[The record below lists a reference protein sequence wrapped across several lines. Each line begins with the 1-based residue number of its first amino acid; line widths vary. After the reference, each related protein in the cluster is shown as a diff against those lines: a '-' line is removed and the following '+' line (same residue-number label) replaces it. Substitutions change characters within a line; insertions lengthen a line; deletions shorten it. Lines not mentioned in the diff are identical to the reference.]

1 MNLLT
6 RVQLDELINT
16 ENQNCISFYLPM
28 EKAPT
33 EADKTKVLFKN
44 QIKAVESELI
54 EHGIAQKNVD
64 SLISPAV
71 KLLETPEF
79 WTSPDES
86 AAVFVA
92 GSNITT
98 IKLPFPI
105 EPTTFIGPKFYLVP
119 LFKLFSFDS
128 RFYILALSQNKV
140 RLLNCDLLDCA
151 EVDITSLP
159 TSLDE
164 ALQYDDIE
172 KKNQYVMRSPGSTG
186 DGGPGVYR
194 GQGDGKDEHKTNIWR
209 FMEMLD
215 SGLSSFIK
223 DKDTPVVLAGV
234 EFLTA
239 IFRKANSHLHLID
252 KEISGNTDILSE
264 KQLHEKAYPLAQE
277 FFDKF
282 VASDLELYHNLSSS
296 DKTGDTIEEIASAA
310 AKGKIR
316 ILFATQGM
324 FIPGMYNVE
333 LDSAFHKDHNPDS
346 EDLINFAAVNT
357 FKAGGKVYVLDRN
370 QMPDTENCAAIFRY

>member
-6 RVQLDELINT
+6 RNQLDELINT

-44 QIKAVESELI
+44 QIKSVESDLI
-54 EHGIAQKNVD
+54 EHGLAPKNVD
-64 SLISPAV
+64 TLIAPAV

-79 WTSPDES
+79 WTDTDHSV
-86 AAVFVA
+86 AVFMVEDR
-92 GSNITT
+92 ITT
-98 IKLPFPI
+98 IKLPFAM

-128 RFYILALSQNKV
+128 KFYILALSQNKV
-140 RLLNCDLLDCA
+140 RLLQCDLLDCE
-151 EVDITSLP
+151 EVDISSLP

-186 DGGPGVYR
+186 GGAPGVYR
-194 GQGDGKDEHKTNIWR
+194 GQGDGKDEHKTNLWR
-209 FMEMLD
+209 FMEMLE
-215 SGLSSFIK
+215 SGLTGFIK
-223 DKDTPVVLAGV
+223 DKEMPVVLAGV
-234 EFLTA
+234 EYLTA
-239 IFRKANSHLHLID
+239 IFRKANSHLNLID
-252 KEISGNTDILSE
+252 KEVSGNTDVLSD
-264 KQLHEKAYPLAQE
+264 KQLHAKAYPLAQD

-282 VASDLELYHNLSSS
+282 VAMDLELYHNLTSS
-296 DKTGDTIEEIASAA
+296 DKTSDKIEEIASAA

-316 ILFATQGM
+316 ILFTTQGV
-324 FIPGMYNVE
+324 FVPGIYNLE
-333 LDSAFHKDHNPDS
+333 LDSAFHKDHSPDS
-346 EDLINFAAVNT
+346 EDLINFAAINT
-357 FKAGGKVYVLDRN
+357 FKTGGKVYVLDDDK
-370 QMPDTENCAAIFRY
+370 MPQTDECAAIFRY